1 MSFTNGNSLAPGLT
15 CGELSGRVSIM
26 VVSKEEV
33 RDMVAFNLMLDLQR
47 AVWDLKVRLK
57 VVEGRLGIKGQSEL
71 PELPELPA
79 PG

>member
-1 MSFTNGNSLAPGLT
+1 
-15 CGELSGRVSIM
+15 M

-33 RDMVAFNLMLDLQR
+33 RDMAAFNLMLDLQR

-79 PG
+79 SG